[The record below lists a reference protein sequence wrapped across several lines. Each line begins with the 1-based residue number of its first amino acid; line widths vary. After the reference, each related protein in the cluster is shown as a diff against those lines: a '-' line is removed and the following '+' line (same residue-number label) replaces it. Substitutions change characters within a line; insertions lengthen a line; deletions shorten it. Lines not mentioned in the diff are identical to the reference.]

1 MSAAKS
7 GDEEAWA
14 AIYGDLICPITGYL
28 NSHGVQESD
37 DLAGEVFLQVARDLH
52 RFDGEESSFR
62 SWVFVIAHRR
72 MIDWRRAAMR
82 RPILTEAVRYQ
93 PTPGGNVEEE
103 ALEDLGL
110 TNVEAILS
118 DLTGDQREVL
128 ALRVIADL
136 SLEGTAKSMGKT
148 IGAVKA
154 LQRRALL
161 AVKVGIEEGR
171 VTL

>member
-1 MSAAKS
+1 
-7 GDEEAWA
+7 
-14 AIYGDLICPITGYL
+14 
-28 NSHGVQESD
+28 
-37 DLAGEVFLQVARDLH
+37 
-52 RFDGEESSFR
+52 
-62 SWVFVIAHRR
+62 

-82 RPILTEAVRYQ
+82 RPILTEAAHER
-93 PTPGGNVEEE
+93 TPGGNVEEE

-110 TNVEAILS
+110 TNVEVILS

-136 SLEGTAKSMGKT
+136 SLEETAKSMGKT
-148 IGAVKA
+148 VGAVKA

-161 AVKVGIEEGR
+161 AVKVRIEEGR